1 MWHGHR
7 CYVTRGMDENPLNGK
22 PFDELDEK
30 TGEITKYLR
39 EELKVNVVEMRE
51 CSWNNK
57 KKEEHEVIKFVAEN
71 VPLHPTTLATTEKEL
86 IEAIKNNTIFGLVQ
100 CDVVV
105 PQELEEKFSE
115 LQPIFKNTNVGIDD
129 IGEHMKTFA
138 TENKLL
144 KQPRKTLIGSFFWK
158 KRYC

>member
-1 MWHGHR
+1 MKDMPTGFPTIRRKENNFKAEKRHWYGQLAREWLEYEAAKRGIFIEHMFNVGDRKMGEKKIPVDGYHPESKTVFQFHGCMWHGHR

-57 KKEEHEVIKFVAEN
+57 KKRN
-71 VPLHPTTLATTEKEL
+71 
-86 IEAIKNNTIFGLVQ
+86 
-100 CDVVV
+100 
-105 PQELEEKFSE
+105 
-115 LQPIFKNTNVGIDD
+115 
-129 IGEHMKTFA
+129 MK
-138 TENKLL
+138 
-144 KQPRKTLIGSFFWK
+144 S
-158 KRYC
+158 